1 MANSRYRISKEL
13 VRIARLVVSLRNN
26 SNRFLRNEKSFLDEQ
41 INDGIDEYFDDGDD
55 EIDLSQYMRIRNVYD
70 KDEAETIQH
79 QYEQAMSRDHDY
91 LGNVYGWS
99 LNPTTQIIESVD
111 GDYVVGFRCGNA
123 FILSHFAPRTLS
135 SGMRFMSALSKW
147 RQSVIATV
155 LPKQASMLER
165 LGFKK
170 VGMIPQWFGG
180 ETVMKTV
187 MVNEATTESVLSHVL
202 AHGTDKS
209 LIVIY
214 MSTPEMYSA
223 DYIADEIKG
232 DDMMQNEFLEII
244 QNYDDYRSFIPLAR
258 IISVMSEISRH
269 MRRTE
274 FFKNC
279 VEAMDKVFSSNFQWK
294 KFKSRYRL

>member
-1 MANSRYRISKEL
+1 MWKRFYLESFRTTDAFKWNE
-13 VRIARLVVSLRNN
+13 VHVSIV
-26 SNRFLRNEKSFLDEQ
+26 E
-41 INDGIDEYFDDGDD
+41 
-55 EIDLSQYMRIRNVYD
+55 V
-70 KDEAETIQH
+70 
-79 QYEQAMSRDHDY
+79 
-91 LGNVYGWS
+91 
-99 LNPTTQIIESVD
+99 ESE
-111 GDYVVGFRCGNA
+111 RHCCGVA
-123 FILSHFAPRTLS
+123 KA
-135 SGMRFMSALSKW
+135 G
-147 RQSVIATV
+147 
-155 LPKQASMLER
+155 MLER

-202 AHGTDKS
+202 VHGTDKS

-232 DDMMQNEFLEII
+232 DDMMQNEFFEII

-258 IISVMSEISRH
+258 IISVMSEISRY

-279 VEAMDKVFSSNFQWK
+279 VEVMDKVFSSNFQWK